1 LSGIRAK
8 NARVTPT
15 KPAQPSLFPTADA
28 GGWIGTD
35 EAGKGDYFGPL
46 VVAAV
51 YVDDLTAGA
60 LRDLGV
66 RDSKT
71 LSDRR
76 ARELAARIR
85 ELCPTGVVAIGPERY
100 NSLYAEMRN
109 LNRLL
114 AWAHAR
120 ALEDLLARVP
130 CTRVLSDQFA
140 DARVLQRALGPRGR
154 QVHLEQRPRAEE
166 DVAVAAASIVARAE
180 FIDRL
185 ARLSE
190 TAGVE
195 LAKGA
200 GPPVLTSGKRY
211 LAKHGASALAK
222 VAKLHF
228 RTTQQITGGA

>member
-1 LSGIRAK
+1 MSSAGEKQFTLLA
-8 NARVTPT
+8 
-15 KPAQPSLFPTADA
+15 PTAP

-51 YVDDLTAGA
+51 YAHEQSATL
-60 LRDLGV
+60 LRQAGV

-71 LSDRR
+71 LSDKRIG
-76 ARELAARIR
+76 ELAAEIR
-85 ELCPTGVVAIGPERY
+85 RTCPVRVVAIGPERY
-100 NSLYAEMRN
+100 NALYAEMKN

-120 ALEDLLARVP
+120 AIEDLLGEVD

-140 DARVLQRALGPRGR
+140 DERVLRRAMQAKGR
-154 QVHLEQRPRAEE
+154 QVHLEQRHRAEE
-166 DVAVAAASIVARAE
+166 DVAVAAASIIARGE
-180 FIDRL
+180 FVSRL

-190 TAGVE
+190 QVGIE

-200 GPPVLTSGKRY
+200 GPPVLAAGARY
-211 LAKHGASALAK
+211 VAKHGAAALGK

-228 RTTQQITGGA
+228 RTTQQLQPRA

>member
-1 LSGIRAK
+1 MTK
-8 NARVTPT
+8 T
-15 KPAQPSLFPTADA
+15 KPEQPSLFATSSAP
-28 GGWIGTD
+28 GWIGTD

-51 YVDDLTAGA
+51 YVDDATATQ

-71 LSDRR
+71 LSDKR
-76 ARELAARIR
+76 ARELSARIR
-85 ELCPTGVVAIGPERY
+85 ELCPSCVVAIGPERY
-100 NSLYAEMRN
+100 NSIYAEMRN
-109 LNRLL
+109 LNHLL
-114 AWAHAR
+114 AWAHGR
-120 ALEDLLARVP
+120 AIEDLLGQVP

-140 DARVLQRALGPRGR
+140 DKRVLQRALGPRGR
-154 QVHLEQRPRAEE
+154 MVDLEQRPRAEE

-185 ARLSE
+185 ARLS
-190 TAGVE
+190 ASVGVD

-200 GPPVLTSGKRY
+200 GPPVLESGRRY
-211 LAKHGASALAK
+211 VAKHGAAALDK

-228 RTTQQITGGA
+228 RTTQQIGSAHSPP